1 MLAGWPVPRS
11 LFAQSVPVRDG
22 ARAGYR
28 AEDVRFMQGMIAHH
42 AQAVTMAVLVLSRSH
57 RQDLRLL
64 AQRIEVSQQDE
75 IAMMRRWLTDRQEQ
89 VPRHEDH
96 DGHQQPSEAPMR
108 MPGMLTPEQ
117 MTRLTQATD
126 TAFDRLF
133 LEGMIQHHEGAL
145 TMVRELFAIA
155 GAGQEP
161 QLFAFASDVDADQR
175 AEIRRMRALLA
186 ALPAG
191 PT

>member
-1 MLAGWPVPRS
+1 MLVGWPVPRS

-22 ARAGYR
+22 ARAGYS
-28 AEDVRFMQGMIAHH
+28 AADVRFMQGMIAHH
-42 AQAVTMAVLVLSRSH
+42 AQAVTMAALLRSRSH
-57 RQDLRLL
+57 REDLRLL
-64 AQRIEVSQQDE
+64 AERIEVSQQDE
-75 IAMMRRWLTDRQEQ
+75 IAMMRRWLTERHEQ
-89 VPRHEDH
+89 VPSHEVH
-96 DGHQQPSEAPMR
+96 DGHQQPAEAPMP

-117 MTRLTQATD
+117 MTRLAQATGA
-126 TAFDRLF
+126 AFDRLF
-133 LEGMIQHHEGAL
+133 LEGMIRHHEGAL
-145 TMVRELFAIA
+145 TMVRELFATT